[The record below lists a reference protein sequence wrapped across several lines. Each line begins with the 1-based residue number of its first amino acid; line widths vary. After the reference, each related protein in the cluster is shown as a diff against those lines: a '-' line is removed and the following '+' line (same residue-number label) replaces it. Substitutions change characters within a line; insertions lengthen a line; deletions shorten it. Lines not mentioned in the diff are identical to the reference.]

1 MISFDSNI
9 SAELFAAYIDGNTS
23 PHENSLIEKAMLQD
37 EDLFLAKGIVS
48 SAINGYD
55 TLDGFYPTDNYSS
68 EANINNNA
76 QDCINVLDSDEN
88 EIIDSM
94 DDEED
99 DYFPHSPDADEDS
112 FDDDVDEKE
121 DI

>member
-1 MISFDSNI
+1 MISFDSYI
-9 SAELFAAYIDGNTS
+9 SDELFAAYIDGNTT
-23 PHENSLIEKAMLQD
+23 PLENSLIEKAMLQD

-48 SAINGYD
+48 SAINGYEG
-55 TLDGFYPTDNYSS
+55 LDGFHQIDDYSS
-68 EANINNNA
+68 AANVNNNA
-76 QDCINVLDSDEN
+76 QDFIDVLDSDEN

-99 DYFPHSPDADEDS
+99 DSFRHSVDADKDG
-112 FDDDVDEKE
+112 FDDDIDEKE